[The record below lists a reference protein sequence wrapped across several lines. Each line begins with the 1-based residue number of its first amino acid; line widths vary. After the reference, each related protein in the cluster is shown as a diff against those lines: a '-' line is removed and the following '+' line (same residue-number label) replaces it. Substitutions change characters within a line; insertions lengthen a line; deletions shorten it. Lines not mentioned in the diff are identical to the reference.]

1 MGMLVSKIS
10 KLYLDWVRRGLDK
23 PGKNQKGLGAA
34 IGVSESVVSRLLAG
48 KRRIQTAELSIISI
62 YIDEPI
68 PAEGRVTTPNEHPP
82 QNALGSAQAV
92 PLVRV
97 VAIIAPSVWREAGVS
112 LAIAEKIPASP
123 DPRIAGMKQYA
134 CRIEAESNRYAI
146 CVPYSDIRAKPM
158 PNDVVHVR
166 RTVRG
171 QFEDTLRIV
180 RIANGTVRLQLE
192 GAPTKDRS
200 AVLDFVAGKSGE
212 DIEIKGLVVG
222 YFHAATF

>member
-1 MGMLVSKIS
+1 MLVSKIS

-23 PGKNQKGLGAA
+23 PGKTQKGLGAA

-48 KRRIQTAELSIISI
+48 KRRIQTAELSIISG

-68 PAEGRVTTPNEHPP
+68 PAEGRVNTPNEKHSHGS
-82 QNALGSAQAV
+82 LGSAQAV
-92 PLVRV
+92 PLARV
-97 VAIIAPSVWREAGVS
+97 TAIIAPAVWREVGVP
-112 LAIAEKIPASP
+112 LAIAERIPASP
-123 DPRIAGMKQYA
+123 DIRIAGMKQYA
-134 CRIEAESNRYAI
+134 CKIEADGNRYAI

-171 QFEDTLRIV
+171 QYEDTLRVV

-192 GAPTKDRS
+192 GAAAKDRS
-200 AVLDFVAGKSGE
+200 AALDFVAGKSGE

-222 YFHAATF
+222 YFHAASF